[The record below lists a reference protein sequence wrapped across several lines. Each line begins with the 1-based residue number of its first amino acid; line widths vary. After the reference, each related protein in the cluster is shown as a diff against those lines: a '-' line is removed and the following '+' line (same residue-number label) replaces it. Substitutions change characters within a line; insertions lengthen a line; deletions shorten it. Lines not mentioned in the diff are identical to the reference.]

1 MAGYT
6 NIKRVFTI
14 IVDNASTNKVAIN
27 SLKNKLK
34 TWRND
39 ALVLNGDYMHV
50 RCCAHIMNIIV
61 NKGLKKLDDNI
72 VNICNAMKYVRSS
85 TARLKAF

>member
-1 MAGYT
+1 MAGCT

-14 IVDNASTNKVAIN
+14 IVDNASTNKVAIS

-50 RCCAHIMNIIV
+50 RCCAHIMNNIV

-72 VNICNAMKYVRSS
+72 VNIRNAMKYVRSS
-85 TARLKAF
+85 TVRLKAF

>member
-1 MAGYT
+1 MAGCT

-14 IVDNASTNKVAIN
+14 IVDNASTNKVSIS

-50 RCCAHIMNIIV
+50 HYCAHIMNIIV

-72 VNICNAMKYVRSS
+72 VNIRNAMKYVRSS
-85 TARLKAF
+85 AARLKAF